1 MDALLFLEENMNKIT
16 DPYTRRR
23 KLWGIISLI
32 LFAVVT
38 GLLTVFF
45 TTVLSPYLHSA
56 TALRAFLEGYGW
68 KGRFIL
74 LGIQCLQV
82 IVALIPGEI
91 IELGAGYAYGAV
103 EGTLLCLLGVGVSSS
118 AIFLLVK
125 KFGTP
130 IVELFLPREKIQQL
144 RFINSSEKLKRLVFF
159 LFLIPGTPK
168 DILTYFVGLTDLRLL
183 SFLTISL
190 IARIPSVASSAVCGQ
205 MLGDKDYVTAALVY
219 AVTGVISIVGYYV
232 YTSILKHRQSHD

>member
-1 MDALLFLEENMNKIT
+1 MKTTNDQYI
-16 DPYTRRR
+16 RRR
-23 KLWGIISLI
+23 KVWGIVSLI
-32 LFAVVT
+32 IFVAVT
-38 GLLTVFF
+38 ILLTAFF
-45 TTVLSPYLHSA
+45 TKILSPYLHSA
-56 TALRAFLEGYGW
+56 TELRAFLENYGW

-82 IVALIPGEI
+82 LIALIPGEI

-118 AIFLLVK
+118 IIFMLVK

-144 RFINSSEKLKRLVFF
+144 RFINSSEKLKRLVFL

-168 DILTYFVGLTDLRLL
+168 DMLTYFVGLTDLRLL
-183 SFLTISL
+183 PFLTISL

-205 MLGDKDYVTAALVY
+205 MLGDQDYVTAALVY
-219 AVTGVISIVGYYV
+219 AVTGAISIVGYYV
-232 YTSILKHRQSHD
+232 YTCILKHRQSHD